1 MKKLNLCAFLC
12 LYFFTLNLY
21 AQRIGSSDEKWKTI
35 KTPHFD
41 VIYSAQQQ
49 DLGLYYAQV
58 AERAY
63 QNLIT
68 VFTSRPD
75 RTVIVVNDS
84 TDLSNGYATRIPY
97 PLIMAYPVQVGDH
110 DSLSEAG
117 EWARELITHEMTHIL
132 QFEPAHGFYDYIRPI
147 FGNIVAPNLLLPLWW
162 KEGMAVEMETQFSP
176 GGRARSHFQDATLR
190 AFHIEHKLFSYTL
203 AEANEVL
210 PSWPYGSRAYVFGSI
225 FWSQVVKDHKK
236 SAANF
241 IAQRHGER
249 APFFVEEPML
259 DLAEISYEEK
269 YQKAL
274 QEVDDNAR
282 TQVEKLQTVPVTKFT
297 FLANEGQSSNHP
309 AFSKAQGLIAYIDS
323 VDGENKIQ
331 IQTFDGVLLKELK
344 HRPKESIMDIAFH
357 PTERKLVYAKT
368 DDVSANQ
375 LLSDLHIY
383 DIEKGKSEK
392 IPGTDRGRSPRFS
405 EDGTKIVFITTANG
419 RSQLKILDVQSKN
432 TELIKEFTYQERVY
446 SPLFWDADHLFYTK
460 RLAETKQVLI
470 RYDLK
475 NKTETQILANVSD
488 IHFLVKSNQ
497 KLFFTSTENGV
508 QNVYV
513 TTDFKKITPVTN
525 ALTGVWSFDV
535 DPVSNRLWAS
545 VMTGDGFKVAE
556 AKLEPITTPLPRVA
570 NKMAERYQF
579 TDNSKEVALPAPEDY
594 EAYGY
599 LWPQYWIPYI
609 ATASSSKGAYI
620 QAQTSGQDPL
630 QIHKYSV
637 ALNYQTDINKGGFIG
652 SYTNSAFALPF
663 QLGAIQTN
671 QSFGN
676 IDQIVETKTTYAS
689 VLPDLFHLNKNSA
702 LQLGVQTFETNYAG
716 TNAKNWGGFA
726 QIMYLNYSQNIF
738 QISPEK
744 GAGALIRFENNK
756 NVADSQDFNRVLGTL
771 IGFYSYGLPKHH
783 ALMTRVNGTLV
794 AEKVSNRFGSSN
806 TSAFLVQDYLLP
818 EFVIRGYPINQ
829 FYGRSLW
836 TWNTEYRFPALDLNK
851 GWGVKPIFFKQISGA
866 IVADGLGVQGVGI
879 REDKSIVQRNLNETL
894 WSAGLEAKLSTTI
907 GYVLPM
913 NFVLGYYFPFSN
925 EYSKTSQAALSV
937 QIGGF

>member
-1 MKKLNLCAFLC
+1 MKKLNLCTFLC

-21 AQRIGSSDEKWKTI
+21 AQRIGSSDQKWKTI

-41 VIYSAQQQ
+41 VIFSAEQQ
-49 DLGLYYAQV
+49 DLGPYYAQV

-75 RTVIVVNDS
+75 RIVIVVNDS

-110 DSLSEAG
+110 DSLTEAG

-147 FGNIVAPNLLLPLWW
+147 FGTIVAPNLLLPLWW

-176 GGRARSHFQDATLR
+176 GGRLRSHFQDATLR
-190 AFHIEHKLFSYTL
+190 AFHLEHKLFSYTL
-203 AEANEVL
+203 AEANEIL

-236 SAANF
+236 SAADF

-249 APFFVEEPML
+249 VPYFVEQPMY
-259 DLAEISYEEK
+259 DLADSTYEMK

-274 QEVDDNAR
+274 TEVDENAR
-282 TQVEKLQTVPVTKFT
+282 AQVEKIEKVPTTKFN
-297 FLANEGQSSNHP
+297 FLANEGQSSSHP
-309 AFSKAQGLIAYIDS
+309 SFSKSQGLVAYIDN
-323 VDGENKIQ
+323 VDGENRVQ
-331 IQTFDGVLLKELK
+331 IQTLDGTLLKELK
-344 HRPKESIMDIAFH
+344 RRPKESIIDIDFH

-368 DDVSANQ
+368 DDVSVNL
-375 LLSDLHIY
+375 LLSDLYIY

-392 IPGTDRGRSPRFS
+392 LPGTDRARSPRFS
-405 EDGTKIVFITTANG
+405 DDGSKIVFVTTANG
-419 RSQLKILDVQSKN
+419 RSQLKIIDVATKKVD
-432 TELIKEFTYQERVY
+432 LIKEFTYQERVY
-446 SPLFWDADHLFYTK
+446 SPLFWDADHLLYTK
-460 RLAETKQVLI
+460 RLADTKQNLI

-475 NKTETQILANVSD
+475 NKTETQLLTTVND
-488 IHFLVKSNQ
+488 IHFLKKSGQ
-497 KLFFTSTENGV
+497 KLFFTSTQNGV
-508 QNVYV
+508 PNVYV
-513 TTDFKKITPVTN
+513 TTDFKKMTAVTN

-535 DPVSNRLWAS
+535 DPISNRLWAS

-556 AKLEPITTPLPRVA
+556 AKLETISTPLPVIENKIA
-570 NKMAERYQF
+570 NRYQF
-579 TDNSKEVALPAPEDY
+579 ADSSKEVTIPDPEDY
-594 EAYGY
+594 EAAGY
-599 LWPQYWIPYI
+599 LWPRYWIPYL

-630 QIHKYSV
+630 QIHRYSLAV
-637 ALNYQTDINKGGFIG
+637 NYQTDINKGGFNG

-663 QLGAIQTN
+663 QVGALQTN

-676 IDQIVETKTTYAS
+676 IDQIVETKTMYAS
-689 VLPDLFHLNKNSA
+689 ILPDLFHFNKYTS
-702 LQLGVQTFETNYAG
+702 LQLGVQTFETNYLG
-716 TNAKNWGGFA
+716 TNAKNWGGFT
-726 QIMYLNYSQNIF
+726 QVGYLNYSQNIF

-744 GAGALIRFENNK
+744 GAGALIRYENNK
-756 NVADSQDFNRVLGTL
+756 NVENSKDFNRVLGTL

-783 ALMTRVNGTLV
+783 AIMSRLNGTLTF
-794 AEKVSNRFGSSN
+794 ESVSSRFGTSN

-836 TWNTEYRFPALDLNK
+836 TWNTEYRFPVADLNK
-851 GWGVKPIFFKQISGA
+851 GSGTDPFFFKQISGTV
-866 IVADGLGVQGVGI
+866 VADGLGVQGVGI
-879 REDKSIVQRNLNETL
+879 TENKVGLVRNLNESL
-894 WSAGLEAKLSTTI
+894 WSAGVELKLTSTI
-907 GYVLPM
+907 GYVIPM
-913 NFVLGYYFPFSN
+913 NFVLGYYFPFST
-925 EYSKTSQAALSV
+925 EYSKSSQAALSL
-937 QIGGF
+937 QIGGL